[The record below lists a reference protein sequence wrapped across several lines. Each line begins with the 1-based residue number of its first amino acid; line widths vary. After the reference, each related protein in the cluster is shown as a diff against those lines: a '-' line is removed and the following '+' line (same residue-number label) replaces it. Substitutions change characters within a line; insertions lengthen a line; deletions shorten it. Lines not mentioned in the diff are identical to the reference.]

1 MLVVD
6 GVAMRKECAMTD
18 RERML
23 AVLRYQSYDRLPVVH
38 FGYWGETLEKW
49 VREGHLRKDEAEGWA
64 DGNSVDLALNAKL
77 GFDFGWQRMCYGNNG
92 LLPGFERKVVAEFPD
107 GTKHIREAD
116 GVTYISKPDAGSIP
130 AHVDY
135 LLKDRAAWDEHY
147 KWRYQWDE
155 KRVDRATLDA
165 FCKDTARQEP
175 MGLHC
180 GSLYGDIRNVLTLEG
195 ACYLMADD
203 EDLFR
208 EIIATVADLCYRNT
222 KAMLESGV
230 TFDFA
235 HFWEDICFK
244 NGPLITPSVFD
255 EVVGP
260 HYKRI
265 TDLTRAHGLDIC
277 SLDCDGWIDA
287 LIPTWFSN
295 GVNTMFP
302 IEVGTWDASI
312 KPWREKYGRDLRG
325 VGGMNKTVFAHDR
338 AAIDAEIERLKP
350 LVALGGYLPCPD
362 HRIAPDAKFD
372 NVRYYCD
379 RMRKAFG

>member
-1 MLVVD
+1 
-6 GVAMRKECAMTD
+6 MTN
-18 RERML
+18 RERLL
-23 AVLRYQSYDRLPVVH
+23 AVLRYQPYDRLPVVH

-49 VREGHLRKDEAEGWA
+49 VLEGHLRKEEAEGWG

-92 LLPGFERKVVAEFPD
+92 LLPGFEWKVVAEFPD
-107 GTKHIREAD
+107 GTKHVRQGD
-116 GVTYISKPDAGSIP
+116 GVTYISQPGAGSIP

-135 LLKDRAAWDEHY
+135 LLKDRAAWEEHY
-147 KWRYQWDE
+147 KWRYQWDDN
-155 KRVDRATLDA
+155 RVDRGTLDA
-165 FCKDTARQEP
+165 LRRDTERTEP
-175 MGLHC
+175 VGLHC
-180 GSLYGDIRNVLTLEG
+180 GSLYGDIRTVLTLEG

-230 TFDFA
+230 QFDFA

-244 NGPLITPSVFD
+244 NGPLIAPGVFE

-287 LIPTWFSN
+287 LIPTWVAN

-302 IEVGTWDASI
+302 IEVGTWEASI
-312 KPWREKYGRDLRG
+312 APWRAKYGRELRG
-325 VGGMNKTVFAHDR
+325 VGGMNKTVFARDR
-338 AAIDAEIERLKP
+338 AAVDAEIERLKP

-362 HRIAPDAKFD
+362 HRIAPDAKYD

-379 RMRKAFG
+379 RMREVFG